1 MGKPG
6 WLLGSMFVKL
16 FLALALVS
24 MLVFSGLLY
33 SALSSSREALIKQK
47 SEDMTVFIERTGQ
60 YLELYLANIR
70 NILLNVSG
78 RVDEKL
84 LADPA
89 ALRKMLNEQIEIN
102 SAIVSHMFIMNGDG
116 EILSND
122 QLFYDIVGH
131 PELPR
136 LFRIAYENPGLV
148 NWSEPYYSPL
158 MTERTIAFAL
168 ALKDGEGIVL
178 AEINTSQLTARL
190 NELLYG
196 TGQGFTL
203 FTGKGNIVSYDPNS
217 KIVPYKPATLPAE
230 MDDEFVRELT
240 GLPNGISR
248 IEGAA
253 GPLMAVKS
261 ERYQLG
267 WYLVTLTDERV
278 FRSGV
283 RDLYARFTGIGVLW
297 FSLLIVFTIAISR
310 YFTRPVYRL
319 ALQMDRI
326 RGERFTAPVLQVK
339 RTDEIG
345 RLSRSFHMMLG
356 RIQELLQ
363 TVKENEERKKE
374 IELKLLLSQIRPHFL
389 YNTLACIGSLAKQH
403 RAAEVEETIRSLIQ
417 LLSYSL
423 GKSEMVTLEE
433 ELQSLRSYVQIQKV
447 RYGDAFHFCEEIDP
461 SVLQMFVPKL
471 IFQPL
476 VENSIFH
483 GLAAKGEGIVT
494 IRARAEEGKLLLSV
508 RDDGEGMTEAQ
519 IREALSD
526 AEERVPKK
534 SVSGFS
540 IGLRNVQDRIR
551 LNYGPAYGLQIV
563 SEPGEWTDVTIALPL
578 P

>member
-1 MGKPG
+1 MGKPV

-16 FLALALVS
+16 FLALALAS

-33 SALSSSREALIKQK
+33 TALSSSREALIQQK

-78 RVDEKL
+78 RVDEEL

-102 SAIVSHMFIMNGDG
+102 SAIVSNMFIMNGDG

-122 QLFYDIVGH
+122 QLVYDIVGH

-168 ALKDGEGIVL
+168 ALKDGAGIVL

-447 RYGDAFHFCEEIDP
+447 RYGDAFHFCEGIDP
-461 SVLQMFVPKL
+461 AVLQMFVPKL

-534 SVSGFS
+534 SVGGFS

-551 LNYGPAYGLQIV
+551 LNYGPSYGLQIV
-563 SEPGEWTDVTIALPL
+563 SEPGEWTDVTITLPL